1 MFQSLAALIKNNLPP
16 KQDCLILGIERCEAC
31 KDQRQGGAWPS
42 RRARWPTRR
51 EALPGPR
58 PLILFN
64 LSCRRLRRV
73 RTLGELS
80 GDPSDSLVGQGAAG
94 TDVRRPAPRERVWRR
109 RLPARTDA
117 DCARGGGEA
126 LRLLPASGE
135 LCRAYSAAT
144 SSRGFPPP
152 PPWCVSRLLIL
163 DPSGSLSPCGWR
175 TCLGLPVRGLPAGV
189 SCCRD

>member
-1 MFQSLAALIKNNLPP
+1 MWCVRL
-16 KQDCLILGIERCEAC
+16 
-31 KDQRQGGAWPS
+31 GAWPS

-80 GDPSDSLVGQGAAG
+80 GDPSDSLVGRGVAG
-94 TDVRRPAPRERVWRR
+94 TEVRRPAPREQVWRR
-109 RLPARTDA
+109 QLPARADA
-117 DCARGGGEA
+117 DCVRGEGEA

-135 LCRAYSAAT
+135 LWRAYLAAT
-144 SSRGFPPP
+144 SSRGTPPP
-152 PPWCVSRLLIL
+152 GVCRGCLYWTPLGPYRPAAGGLAWAFRPAGSRL
-163 DPSGSLSPCGWR
+163 
-175 TCLGLPVRGLPAGV
+175 V
-189 SCCRD
+189 